1 MKLKRMNKAGHRLS
15 LLAILAATSVLAA
28 KALARFSRSRGAQGP
43 EMATLVGENDPLA
56 GNNSG
61 AVRPA
66 VIGI

>member
-1 MKLKRMNKAGHRLS
+1 MSAVRQK
-15 LLAILAATSVLAA
+15 
-28 KALARFSRSRGAQGP
+28 
-43 EMATLVGENDPLA
+43 MATLVGENDPLA